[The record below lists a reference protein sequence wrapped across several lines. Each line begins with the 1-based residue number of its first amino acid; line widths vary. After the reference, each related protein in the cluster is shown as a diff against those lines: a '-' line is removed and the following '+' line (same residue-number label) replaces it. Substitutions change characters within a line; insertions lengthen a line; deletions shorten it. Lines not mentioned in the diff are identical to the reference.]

1 MAENDRSFTTY
12 LNARARRDRLPIS
25 GTFELS
31 PVCNLACKMCYVRKT
46 PAEVKAHSRP
56 ILTLE
61 QWKRMGDEALDE
73 GLLFLLLTGGE
84 PFLWPDFRELY
95 GYLHRKGALI
105 SVNSNGTLITED
117 TVAWLTDHP
126 PARINITLY
135 GASDEAY
142 RRLCGVDHVY
152 RRVTEH
158 IDRLLDA
165 GIQVKLNASMTPYNV
180 SDMEGI
186 VRFAQ
191 ERDLLLEVGTYMFPP
206 IRRDANSV
214 GTGDRFTP
222 EQAAHYSLEH
232 RRLTMPP
239 EQYRQYLEQAANGI
253 VPAPGLDESC
263 IDPVDG
269 TVKCAAGRGSFWVTW
284 DGYMLP
290 CGMVPEPRADAAE
303 LGFSRAWQ
311 ETVRQ
316 TEQIRLS
323 GVCRSCPN
331 KNVCHSCMAMAIA
344 ETGSH
349 AGIPAYLCRMAE
361 AVRDE
366 AAKALT
372 ADANHQTDI
381 NGKARQG

>member
-1 MAENDRSFTTY
+1 MAVNDRSFTAY
-12 LNARARRDRLPIS
+12 LNAVARRDKLPLS

-31 PVCNLACKMCYVRKT
+31 PVCNLSCKMCYVRKT
-46 PAEVKAHSRP
+46 PAEVAAHSRP

-61 QWKRMGDEALDE
+61 QWERIGDEALDA

-84 PFLWPDFRELY
+84 PFLWPDFRTLY
-95 GYLHRKGALI
+95 EYLHRKGALI
-105 SVNSNGTLITED
+105 SVNSNGTLISQD
-117 TVAWLTDHP
+117 TVDWLTDHP

-152 RRVTEH
+152 RRVTAN
-158 IDRLLDA
+158 IDRLLAA

-186 VRFAQ
+186 VRFAR
-191 ERDLLLEVGTYMFPP
+191 ERNLLLELGTYMFPP
-206 IRRDANSV
+206 IRRDADSV

-222 EQAAHYSLEH
+222 EQAARYALEH
-232 RRLTMPP
+232 KRLTLEP
-239 EQYRQYLEQAANGI
+239 EQYRQYLEQAVRGI

-263 IDPVDG
+263 IDPLDG
-269 TVKCAAGRGSFWVTW
+269 TVKCAAGRGSFWITW
-284 DGYMLP
+284 DGYMIP
-290 CGMVPEPRADAAE
+290 CGMVPEPKADIAQ
-303 LGFSRAWQ
+303 LGFDQAWRQ
-311 ETVRQ
+311 TVAQ

-323 GVCRSCPN
+323 GVCQSCPN

-349 AGIPAYLCRMAE
+349 AGIPTYLCRMAE
-361 AVRDE
+361 STRSQAGDR
-366 AAKALT
+366 L
-372 ADANHQTDI
+372 
-381 NGKARQG
+381 ARLQSAE